1 MKNAFGAQ
9 DGKRPWEE
17 VPRPAALCEQIIG
30 LSDEEAAWV
39 ALESLRLMK
48 SRRKEEARKH
58 ALGIPP
64 PPTPGK
70 ILYAVY
76 M

>member
-1 MKNAFGAQ
+1 MKRALSPHGN
-9 DGKRPWEE
+9 KH
-17 VPRPAALCEQIIG
+17 PRETFPPLCALRESIIS

-48 SRRKEEARKH
+48 SRRKEEARKR

-70 ILYAVY
+70 ISYAVY